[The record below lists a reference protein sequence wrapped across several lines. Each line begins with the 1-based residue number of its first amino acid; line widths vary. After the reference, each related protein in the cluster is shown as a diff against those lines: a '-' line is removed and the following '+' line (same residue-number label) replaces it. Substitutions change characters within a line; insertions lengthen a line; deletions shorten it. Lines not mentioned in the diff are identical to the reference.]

1 MAIQLNEEQEKAVK
15 HDGGVLLNAGAGS
28 GKTRVIIEHLA
39 YLIEEKYTAL
49 EEQQVPDIGQYLKA
63 YLSKIVVMTFTKEAA
78 GELQSRMFD
87 RFNDVEDKNKKK
99 IIDEALESL
108 GISTIHSFCLKLI
121 KRGYIFGAPA
131 NLDIVDRFKIN
142 VKIEELTK
150 QWFNRNLN
158 NPKIEIF
165 LKNIDALTSS
175 MQFVFA
181 SPELRY
187 EWQTL
192 DVDHVEFNEEEYFE
206 NILGLLGCSDIF
218 KCHYS
223 SDTYSEEH
231 AKKAWWKHLNAS
243 ESFFSSNKYDWGNI
257 KKFCEVYKANKPRKS
272 KGIPLEVGE
281 LIEDANKLL
290 KFVEK
295 EGENFD
301 QFFAN
306 ENIYRE
312 WLSLYKEL
320 FNYIQEHYY
329 NYPGMDFS
337 DIEYLTL
344 KSLEES
350 EESRRLCQENFDYII
365 VDEYQDTSPGQFQII
380 RHAIGDN
387 FKKLMCVG
395 DRKQAIYGFRG
406 GEIAVFN
413 QTEKLIPQNLY
424 MSNNYRSEEAVVKFN
439 NQFFDTIFGLGE
451 KYQGHDQYSVKVDY
465 QNFPA
470 DVKESAL
477 GSVKGHIVDLEM
489 EVEGRLTSTVYDDI
503 EASSIA
509 ELIEKKFKENP
520 QEQICIL
527 YRTLAPS
534 KQLISNLMSKKIPFV
549 AQVKIPYGEDPLVI
563 IFKAFINF
571 LIEADKEGADSKRLQ
586 AIARYYNFIIN
597 GVCRHYYNE
606 YREFTIEDLVKMK
619 GTYKNSNV
627 EYAFWSFVFDLGLS
641 SSTYKNNSEK
651 INGIIGGAKGDIDQ
665 IYKILKS
672 LEKDSY
678 SASFSYL
685 SNANVRIMTTHASKG
700 LEFDTIILGGIHTN
714 GRTVVD
720 TSKFGSLPGAL
731 SWGADI
737 HTKKLNSSPN
747 LILEKLIKKQKEFSE
762 SKRLFYVAC
771 TRAVENIEY
780 FDISVNGKEV
790 KHSDNSWIVPLR
802 THRLNEVECD
812 DFSVA
817 YEVSSSN
824 RPPIYF
830 MDALGIKNV
839 ESTTKLGLIS
849 ELSVTKLSELALCS
863 RKFYLNQV
871 LKLDEDFKEFTKEN
885 EIETPSAFGV
895 SDVERGNRL
904 HFLVENLIK
913 GKDLKFNSPQEQEI
927 VEWVNE
933 YIQKSAH
940 EKILSEHQIKFSFFG
955 QMITGIIDAL
965 VYQNNQVVEIWDFK
979 SGLIDEDKL
988 RSYFFQLKTYAF
1000 GLKLINENMASTI
1013 NLKVLALDEKR
1024 IIEEKIEISNV
1035 ENDLFEVWKTLSDL
1049 VGKRIKHCSSC
1060 LYGNLCHQ

>member
-1 MAIQLNEEQEKAVK
+1 MAIQLNSEQEKAVM
-15 HDGGVLLNAGAGS
+15 HNGGVLLNAGAGS

-39 YLIEEKYTAL
+39 YLIEKKYDAL
-49 EEQQVPDIGQYLKA
+49 FEAGNTDILGQLKS

-87 RFNDVEDKNKKK
+87 RFSNVDDITKKK

-150 QWFNRNLN
+150 QWFARNLKEQ
-158 NPKIEIF
+158 KIEIF
-165 LKNIDALTSS
+165 LKNIDALISS

-187 EWQTL
+187 EWSSI
-192 DVDHVEFNEEEYFE
+192 DVNDVSFNESEYFD
-206 NILGLLGCSDIF
+206 NILGLLGCNEVFSN
-218 KCHYS
+218 HYS
-223 SDTYSEEH
+223 SDTYSDEH
-231 AKKAWWKHLNAS
+231 SKKAWWKHLSAS
-243 ESFFSSNKYDWGNI
+243 ESFFLSKNYSWENI
-257 KKFCEVYKANKPRKS
+257 KRFCEIYKSNKPRKS

-281 LIEDANKLL
+281 LIDQCNSLL
-290 KFVEK
+290 KFYDK
-295 EGENFD
+295 ESENYD
-301 QFFAN
+301 AFF
-306 ENIYRE
+306 ENKEIYRE
-312 WLSLYKEL
+312 WLTLYKEL
-320 FNYIQEHYY
+320 FNYIEEHYY
-329 NYPGMDFS
+329 NYPGIDFS

-365 VDEYQDTSPGQFQII
+365 VDEYQDTSPGQYQII
-380 RHAIGDN
+380 KHVIGEN
-387 FKKLMCVG
+387 FNRLMCVG

-413 QTEKLIPQNLY
+413 QTEKVIPQNLY
-424 MSNNYRSEEAVVKFN
+424 MSNNYRSEEAVVNFN
-439 NQFFDTIFGLGE
+439 NQFFETIFGLGE

-465 QNFPA
+465 QNFP
-470 DVKESAL
+470 DVKEAGL
-477 GSVKGHIVDLEM
+477 GTVKGHKVNLEL
-489 EVEGRLTSTVYDDI
+489 ELEKKSSTVYDNI
-503 EASSIA
+503 EAAAIC
-509 ELIEKKFKENP
+509 ELIKRKQSENP
-520 QEQICIL
+520 SEEICIL

-534 KQLISNLMSKKIPFV
+534 KQLISNLMSASIPFV

-563 IFKAFINF
+563 IFKAFVNF
-571 LIEADKEGADSKRLQ
+571 LIEGVKEGADEKRLQ
-586 AIARYYNFIIN
+586 AIARYYNFIIE
-597 GVCRHYYNE
+597 GVCSHYYESYQSVDVSNL
-606 YREFTIEDLVKMK
+606 IKMK
-619 GTYKNSNV
+619 DTYLNSNI

-641 SSTYKNNSEK
+641 SSAYKNNSEK

-685 SNANVRIMTTHASKG
+685 SQPKVRIMTTHASKG

-720 TSKFGSLPGAL
+720 KSKFGALPGAL
-731 SWGADI
+731 SWSADI
-737 HTKKLNSSPN
+737 NSKKLNSSPN

-780 FDISVNGKEV
+780 FDISINGDDV

-802 THRLNEVECD
+802 NYQMKAVSLDSFELEYK
-812 DFSVA
+812 VA
-817 YEVSSSN
+817 EAT

-830 MDALGIKNV
+830 MDPLGVKNIENKV
-839 ESTTKLGLIS
+839 DIGLIS

-871 LKLDEDFKEFTKEN
+871 LKLEDDLKEFAKEK
-885 EIETPSAFGV
+885 EIELPHIQGI
-895 SDVERGNRL
+895 SDVDRGSRL

-913 GKDLKFNSPQEQEI
+913 GRDLKFNNTDEVEI
-927 VEWVNE
+927 VGWVGDE
-933 YIQKSAH
+933 IKKSSH
-940 EKILSEHQIKFSFFG
+940 DKILSEHQIKFSFFG
-955 QMITGIIDAL
+955 QMITGIIDGL
-965 VYQNNQVVEIWDFK
+965 LYQNGQVIEIWDFK
-979 SGLIDEDKL
+979 SGLIDDDKL
-988 RSYFFQLKTYAF
+988 RSYFFQLKTYAL
-1000 GLKLINENMASTI
+1000 GLVLVGEQVTEKIK
-1013 NLKVLALDEKR
+1013 LKVLALDQKR
-1024 IIEEKIEISNV
+1024 VIEEEVSV
-1035 ENDLFEVWKTLSDL
+1035 AGLEADLFATWRNLTDL
-1049 VGKRIKHCSSC
+1049 VGKRIPHCSSC
-1060 LYGNLCHQ
+1060 TYGNLCHQ